1 MTIDIWS
8 AGDYPANV
16 LSNFYPNAFVFDG
29 VQCASMEGLL
39 QSLKTKNVLLQ
50 QRVCGCSGRAAKYF
64 FRHRF
69 QNIRWKLTGKL
80 YWKGKS
86 IDRYSDEYQRF
97 LDSVYDAVYHNEIFQ
112 DALVNTNGAELT
124 HQLGKKDMKKTILTE
139 YEFTFRLER
148 CRSRMVNQ
156 NENYLPRY

>member
-8 AGDYPANV
+8 VGDYPANV

-39 QSLKTKNVLLQ
+39 QSLKTKNILLQ
-50 QRVCGCSGRAAKYF
+50 QRVCGYSGKAAKRF
-64 FRHRF
+64 FRHKI

-80 YWKGKS
+80 YWKGQA

-97 LDSVYDAVYHNEIFQ
+97 LDSAYEALYGNDSFRE
-112 DALVNTNGAELT
+112 ALVNTKGAVLT
-124 HQLGKKDMKKTILTE
+124 HQLGKKDMRKTILTE
-139 YEFTFRLER
+139 YEFVSRLMR
-148 CRSRMVNQ
+148 CREKAANQ
-156 NENYLPRY
+156 RENSIL